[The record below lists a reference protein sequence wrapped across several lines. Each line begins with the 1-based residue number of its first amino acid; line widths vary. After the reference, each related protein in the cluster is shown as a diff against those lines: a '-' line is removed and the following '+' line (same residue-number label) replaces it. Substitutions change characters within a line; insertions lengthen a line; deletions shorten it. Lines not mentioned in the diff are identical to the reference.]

1 MSLNTILISFVDVVP
16 ILTSAVIECHRAGL
30 GSTAFNLAS
39 ILMRPLHR
47 PYLDPK
53 YKRKIESV
61 VRKPVRDPESPE
73 AATPC
78 PHCNH
83 SVNESELTC
92 SRCKNHIPFCLATV
106 SIYPFFTT
114 IHFTSTEPV
123 SDRENTS
130 SEKISLCALTASF
143 QP

>member
-1 MSLNTILISFVDVVP
+1 VP

-47 PYLDPK
+47 PHLDPK

-78 PHCNH
+78 PHCNQL
-83 SVNESELTC
+83 VNESELTC
-92 SRCKNHIPFCLATV
+92 SRCKNHIPFCLVTV
-106 SIYPFFTT
+106 RNFHSAC
-114 IHFTSTEPV
+114 
-123 SDRENTS
+123 
-130 SEKISLCALTASF
+130 KIWNFHHVNLQAFILIS
-143 QP
+143 